1 MANLYKSPNV
11 IAVWYCH
18 HSSFM
23 RANGITKFQVRS
35 YIQGYKNVRF
45 RKYEIGPLYSY
56 GSLRAPLKV
65 IESDMM
71 TFSDLKRRKPVAQFF
86 RRISV
91 QTLLPF
97 DQQRPN
103 SAPNVCG
110 RGIWGS
116 TTPSTQGAGPQR
128 SQLLETPL
136 YMPIYL
142 LWRTAIKFRK
152 MTKLG
157 EFLRTPA
164 PKYARILQPR
174 ATKFG
179 MITHLGKRHIQGQP
193 CPTTQRVAV
202 WAPTLS
208 IFWWPLLLGPTY
220 AYIRYM
226 THSTNFCMVIKINYM
241 KVIHAVGLN
250 GGNYGAKTYLWYEC

>member
-1 MANLYKSPNV
+1 MDHSVPLSRSLKVTWWPSVTLKGGNQWLNFSGGSP
-11 IAVWYCH
+11 
-18 HSSFM
+18 F
-23 RANGITKFQVRS
+23 RRS
-35 YIQGYKNVRF
+35 YHLTN
-45 RKYEIGPLYSY
+45 
-56 GSLRAPLKV
+56 
-65 IESDMM
+65 SDQI
-71 TFSDLKRRKPVAQFF
+71 RH
-86 RRISV
+86 
-91 QTLLPF
+91 QTYVGEACF
-97 DQQRPN
+97 
-103 SAPNVCG
+103 
-110 RGIWGS
+110 WGS

-142 LWRTAIKFRK
+142 LWHTAIKFRK

-220 AYIRYM
+220 AYTVYD
-226 THSTNFCMVIKINYM
+226 
-241 KVIHAVGLN
+241 ALN
-250 GGNYGAKTYLWYEC
+250 QLLHGDQNKLHESHPRCRSQRW